1 MKFQLKLEKEQIKA
15 SRRKGIIKMK
25 VEISVIKNRK
35 TRENKWNQE
44 FVVFFRELIKLVN
57 IWPYLWE
64 KIEKTQITNIRNEE
78 VDITTDCI
86 YIKNIKSKYYE

>member
-35 TRENKWNQE
+35 T
-44 FVVFFRELIKLVN
+44 I
-57 IWPYLWE
+57 E
-64 KIEKTQITNIRNEE
+64 KINE
-78 VDITTDCI
+78 T
-86 YIKNIKSKYYE
+86 KSLCFFLEN